1 MAIKSDQVA
10 VGTEKVAIHHTDEDG
25 AQIII
30 KADKDVFIG
39 NGDMTVDSG
48 FLLKKNVHFRMSI
61 GPGEVLYAMVASD
74 PATLYYVM
82 TLNQ

>member
-10 VGTEKVAIHHTDEDG
+10 VGTEKVAIHHADEDG
-25 AQIII
+25 AQIVI
-30 KADKDVFIG
+30 KANKDVFIG
-39 NGDMTVDSG
+39 NGDMTAASG
-48 FLLKKNVHFRMSI
+48 FLLRKNDHFNMYV
-61 GPGEVLYAMVASD
+61 GPGEVLFAMAVGE